1 MTKLTFGDLCSYCTN
16 EHEIC
21 NHLHPDIPL
30 EGFCCDSRSIIPGQV
45 YVAIEGA
52 RVDGHNY
59 VNEAFKNNALLA
71 IVKKDFKSS
80 NSNFPLIRVDNPI
93 QALQHF
99 AKQHLTKCRAK
110 VLAIT
115 GSLGKTST
123 KDFTYEFLKS
133 TYRTKKSLANHNS
146 QIGLALTLLNQIE
159 REDEIAVLEMAMTE
173 YGQIQKLVSIA
184 PPFLACVSHIAH
196 VHVERFGGLEGIARA
211 KSEIFSNPATQYG
224 IVNQDA
230 PHCDMLTSSGACQK
244 RTFSK
249 DLKSDAYWKYEIT
262 DTHFKVYEGAIC
274 SEYVKLSNF
283 PEHQYQNVLLAIA
296 IARTMGVSFK
306 SINEAYN
313 TLQLSSMRL
322 QREVL
327 RGITF
332 FNDAYNAAEL
342 SMKGAL
348 SYIKAQTCS
357 GRKFAVLGQ
366 MPELGVF
373 SEQAH
378 RNVAM
383 HALECVDFLVCLGK
397 DCASMVQV
405 WKEHQRDAICFSDFS
420 ELVQYS
426 KNSFAP
432 TDMVLLKGKN
442 TLQLWRLL
450 EYFKDDI
457 LHN

>member
-1 MTKLTFGDLCSYCTN
+1 M
-16 EHEIC
+16 
-21 NHLHPDIPL
+21 
-30 EGFCCDSRSIIPGQV
+30 QV

-59 VNEAFKNNALLA
+59 VDEAFEKNALLA
-71 IVKKDFKSS
+71 IVKKDFVPS
-80 NSNFPLIRVDNPI
+80 NPNFPLIRVNNPV

-99 AKQHLTKCRAK
+99 AKQHLMRCRAK

-123 KDFTYEFLKS
+123 KDFAYEFLK
-133 TYRTKKSLANHNS
+133 TTFRTKKSLANHNS

-159 REDEIAVLEMAMTE
+159 KEDEIAVLEMAMTE
-173 YGQIQKLVSIA
+173 YGQIQKLVSVA
-184 PPFLACVSHIAH
+184 PPLLACISHIAH
-196 VHVERFGGLEGIARA
+196 VHFERFGGLEGIARA
-211 KSEIFSNPATQYG
+211 KSEIFSSPMTQYG
-224 IVNQDA
+224 IVNEDA
-230 PHCDMLTSSGACQK
+230 PHSDILKSTGTCQK
-244 RTFSK
+244 LTFSK
-249 DLKSDAYWKYEIT
+249 DLSSDAYWKYEIT
-262 DTHFKVYEGAIC
+262 NTHFRVYEGSDC
-274 SEYVKLSNF
+274 YEYVKLLDF

-296 IARTMGVSFK
+296 IARTMGVSIENIK
-306 SINEAYN
+306 ETYN
-313 TLQLSSMRL
+313 TLKLSSMRL

-327 RGITF
+327 QGITF

-366 MPELGVF
+366 MPELGVI

-378 RNVAM
+378 RNVAL

-397 DCASMVQV
+397 DCTSMVQV

-426 KNSFAP
+426 KKKFAP
-432 TDMVLLKGKN
+432 ADMVLLKAKN

-450 EYFKDDI
+450 EFFKDDI